1 MEREKNNIK
10 KTGSG
15 NSIILGGARWR
26 STISCMLNANYKV
39 HRKVYRDFQPC
50 EVRERLLCP
59 QVLQMGA
66 SRVGGGGG
74 GGCLGECS
82 PENNFKMCASKMP
95 FRPF

>member
-74 GGCLGECS
+74 WGLSGGMF
-82 PENNFKMCASKMP
+82 PRKQF
-95 FRPF
+95 